1 MIQQDLTS
9 SGVIPGSIHHHVVAV
24 QVMEISGWRV
34 RVSSAHLR
42 LVCGCQEEKR
52 KAIKNLVDD
61 FKEDEGNLYS
71 FVVMAELFSALSHV
85 LTFHPLS
92 AAL

>member
-1 MIQQDLTS
+1 
-9 SGVIPGSIHHHVVAV
+9 
-24 QVMEISGWRV
+24 MEISGWRI

-52 KAIKNLVDD
+52 KALKNLVDN
-61 FKEDEGNLYS
+61 FKEDERNLYS
-71 FVVMAELFSALSHV
+71 FIVVAEFFSALSHV
-85 LTFHPLS
+85 LTFYHLS

>member
-1 MIQQDLTS
+1 M
-9 SGVIPGSIHHHVVAV
+9 VAV

-34 RVSSAHLR
+34 HVSSAHLR

-52 KAIKNLVDD
+52 KAFKNLADN

-71 FVVMAELFSALSHV
+71 FIVVAELFSALSHV

-92 AAL
+92 EAL